1 MKTAKTKTKMKA
13 KMAKTNTKAKTVNKA
28 KAKDKDKDRD
38 EDGSDDAGPGPS
50 VTTRWE
56 GVPPKLNL
64 SSFLLF
70 CPHLLLL
77 TTSMN
82 RVQWSREQNSGDA
95 RQ

>member
-1 MKTAKTKTKMKA
+1 MR
-13 KMAKTNTKAKTVNKA
+13 MAATMRV
-28 KAKDKDKDRD
+28 
-38 EDGSDDAGPGPS
+38 PGPLVCFS
-50 VTTRWE
+50 FLLFYYFTNLPLVLVTMRWE

-70 CPHLLLL
+70 RPHLLLL

-82 RVQWSREQNSGDA
+82 RVQQSKEQNSGDA

>member
-1 MKTAKTKTKMKA
+1 MR
-13 KMAKTNTKAKTVNKA
+13 MAATMQV
-28 KAKDKDKDRD
+28 
-38 EDGSDDAGPGPS
+38 PGPLVCFS
-50 VTTRWE
+50 FLLFYYFTNLMLVLVTTRWE

-77 TTSMN
+77 TTFMN

-95 RQ
+95 HQ